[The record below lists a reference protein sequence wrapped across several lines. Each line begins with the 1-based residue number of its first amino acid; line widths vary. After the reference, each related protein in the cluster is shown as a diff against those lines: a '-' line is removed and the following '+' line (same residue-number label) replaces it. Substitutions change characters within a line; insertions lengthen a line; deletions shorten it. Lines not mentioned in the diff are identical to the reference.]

1 MNDEKFNAEK
11 FPIVEKLFSELTGMQ
26 HDLIEGGKLKAEYER
41 ELSYRKQ
48 IEEEAHKVKTSLE
61 EELAKS
67 RAEIQKLTEG
77 LQHESGERKRIEEE
91 SNKVKSSL
99 EEELARARAE
109 IQRLTEELQSC
120 LTTMDKL
127 QQSINQINSI
137 TESVQT
143 VAGIGGDNAS

>member
-11 FPIVEKLFSELTGMQ
+11 FPIVEKLFSELTCMQ

-61 EELAKS
+61 EELVKS
-67 RAEIQKLTEG
+67 RSE
-77 LQHESGERKRIEEE
+77 LQRITDELLHESGERKRIEEE
-91 SNKVKSSL
+91 SNKIKSSL
-99 EEELARARAE
+99 EEELARSRAE
-109 IQRLTEELQSC
+109 IQKLTEELQSC
-120 LTTMDKL
+120 ITTMDKL

-137 TESVQT
+137 TKSVQT
-143 VAGIGGDNAS
+143 VAGIDGDNAP

>member
-26 HDLIEGGKLKAEYER
+26 HDLIEGDKLKVEYER

-48 IEEEAHKVKTSLE
+48 IEEDAHKVKTSLE

-67 RAEIQKLTEG
+67 RAEIQRITEE
-77 LQHESGERKRIEEE
+77 LQHEAGERKRIEEE
-91 SNKVKSSL
+91 SNKIKSSL
-99 EEELARARAE
+99 EEELARSRAE
-109 IQRLTEELQSC
+109 IQKLTEELQSC
-120 LTTMDKL
+120 ITTMDKL

-137 TESVQT
+137 TKSVQT
-143 VAGIGGDNAS
+143 VAGIDGGNAS